1 MEILPKERL
10 VTKIQKILQ
19 DRFGFDVYIA
29 MKNDEE
35 AIKRFV
41 LYEGNPG
48 SDNGF
53 KGRIRNSI
61 VDTIQKKFLSDDS
74 EYAMAESIA
83 DNQHK
88 FYVIEQDELYKPF
101 DFLTVPDENIINFS
115 LKDKDKADA
124 VLFKF
129 SKYIDDQLVV
139 LWAYQKIQPSAI
151 PNKKK
156 LHFQFRAQVERPDVF
171 EEMTD
176 QMFMITQNVD
186 LLVLDNEIITENIS
200 LLERHFGFEE
210 FIRAAGERA
219 VESIVAGQLVNNIQ
233 KLQEYVHRPN
243 RKYSK
248 KMMQIQ
254 QYPIVSLPKSELL
267 RRIKETDRWKG
278 VFEINENGINL
289 RNFSDVEKLIDLFSD
304 RYTKS
309 IIVPDQEYDTSV
321 KEAIPCVGN
330 N

>member
-1 MEILPKERL
+1 MPKERL

-139 LWAYQKIQPSAI
+139 LWAY
-151 PNKKK
+151 
-156 LHFQFRAQVERPDVF
+156 
-171 EEMTD
+171 
-176 QMFMITQNVD
+176 
-186 LLVLDNEIITENIS
+186 
-200 LLERHFGFEE
+200 
-210 FIRAAGERA
+210 
-219 VESIVAGQLVNNIQ
+219 
-233 KLQEYVHRPN
+233 
-243 RKYSK
+243 
-248 KMMQIQ
+248 
-254 QYPIVSLPKSELL
+254 
-267 RRIKETDRWKG
+267 
-278 VFEINENGINL
+278 
-289 RNFSDVEKLIDLFSD
+289 
-304 RYTKS
+304 TKS

-321 KEAIPCVGN
+321 KEAIPRVGN